1 LSLAISN
8 TPGVLVFVVVGFMIG
23 SSIGSIGRVS
33 STLSDEVAAQIET
46 NINMIES
53 KQAELESLN
62 NEKSELETM
71 VNN

>member
-1 LSLAISN
+1 MSLAISN